1 MAYLRPKAL
10 FYQEIMM
17 LQQVVQQ
24 VLAII
29 SRKNLHYAKIA
40 HNMSVAIGN
49 SKSLF
54 KGINSASGDGFFGK
68 NE

>member
-40 HNMSVAIGN
+40 HNMSVAITQNHFLRG
-49 SKSLF
+49 
-54 KGINSASGDGFFGK
+54 
-68 NE
+68 

>member
-29 SRKNLHYAKIA
+29 SRKNLHYAKITQ
-40 HNMSVAIGN
+40 
-49 SKSLF
+49 
-54 KGINSASGDGFFGK
+54 D
-68 NE
+68 EC

>member
-29 SRKNLHYAKIA
+29 SRKNLHYAKIVQYGCC
-40 HNMSVAIGN
+40 NN

-54 KGINSASGDGFFGK
+54 KGINSASGDGVFFGK